1 MVFGKVDFFR
11 KEWVAPTLSS
21 YHGCK
26 KAKNLVQD
34 DILATGV
41 TVMAKARIVEMV
53 EELITPCVMES
64 GLELVDVEF
73 VREGGSWYLRIF
85 IDKPGGINIEDCGQL
100 SQKIDRL
107 LDEKDPIT
115 QSYHL
120 DVSSPG
126 IERPLKKISDYKRFA
141 GELAVVTMFVPFDG
155 KKKITGRIA
164 AVRDDDIVLESDG
177 KELTIP
183 FRQVSSA
190 RLKVEF

>member
-1 MVFGKVDFFR
+1 MDVIRQKTWFSMTFQPR
-11 KEWVAPTLSS
+11 
-21 YHGCK
+21 
-26 KAKNLVQD
+26 
-34 DILATGV
+34 GV
-41 TVMAKARIVEMV
+41 TVMAKARIVEMI
-53 EELITPCVMES
+53 EELIAPCVLES

-120 DVSSPG
+120 EVSSPG